1 MDIRNDAEDLNRSL
15 DDTKEKTRALSD
27 SLKALNTQGFESL
40 TRALSQA
47 GAQKGYRRPAGD
59 IVTDELAKLL
69 KQEIAGGLAALFG
82 SGGKRGGG
90 MPQML
95 FGAARS
101 EGLSVVIH
109 NNTAA
114 QVSARE
120 VSGSMDRK
128 FLEITID
135 QMVASSL
142 LRGRQTTGVLSSLF
156 DLAPSLIG
164 R

>member
-1 MDIRNDAEDLNRSL
+1 MDIRNDTEDLNRSL
-15 DDTKEKTRALSD
+15 EDTQEKTRALSD
-27 SLKALNTQGFESL
+27 SLKVLNTQGFESL

-47 GAQKGYRRPAGD
+47 GTQRGYRRPAGD
-59 IVTDELAKLL
+59 IVTDELSKLL
-69 KQEIAGGLAALFG
+69 KQEIVGGLAALFG
-82 SGGKRGGG
+82 GKRGGG
-90 MPQML
+90 LPQML
-95 FGAARS
+95 PGAGRS
-101 EGLSVVIH
+101 EALSIVIH

-114 QVSARE
+114 QISTRE